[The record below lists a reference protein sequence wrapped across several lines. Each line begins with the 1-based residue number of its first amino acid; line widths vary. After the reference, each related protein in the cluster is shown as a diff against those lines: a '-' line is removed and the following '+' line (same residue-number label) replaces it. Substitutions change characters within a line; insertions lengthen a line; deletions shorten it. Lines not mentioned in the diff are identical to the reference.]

1 LGEKSFYLPFFQI
14 AHQVEDISKTND
26 ELKRSL
32 TQLESKLKSQET
44 KTKNIETFFSFFFS
58 LLLFFSSKINWNK
71 KKFFLKKSENDKKGE
86 TLKVKELKI
95 GELTRELEK
104 TKKELGQASSLSDV
118 LSTER
123 LEKAELSNTV
133 SILESDNSS
142 MKKANEGNFLNK
154 FISFFIERKVFSK

>member
-1 LGEKSFYLPFFQI
+1 
-14 AHQVEDISKTND
+14 
-26 ELKRSL
+26 
-32 TQLESKLKSQET
+32 
-44 KTKNIETFFSFFFS
+44 
-58 LLLFFSSKINWNK
+58 
-71 KKFFLKKSENDKKGE
+71 
-86 TLKVKELKI
+86 LKVKELKI